1 MNVKKFVAASS
12 REAWRN
18 VRETLGPDAVILSNR
33 TIKGGVEILAMANE
47 EMSSLATPAPARRAM
62 RPPAKLDEVHAPT
75 MSAASFV
82 AHEALRAKSESAP
95 SAVAP

>member
-33 TIKGGVEILAMANE
+33 TVEGGVEILAMANE
-47 EMSSLATPAPARRAM
+47 EMSTLATPALATRPK
-62 RPPAKLDEVHAPT
+62 RPPRPLAEPVEGSLE
-75 MSAASFV
+75 
-82 AHEALRAKSESAP
+82 E
-95 SAVAP
+95 